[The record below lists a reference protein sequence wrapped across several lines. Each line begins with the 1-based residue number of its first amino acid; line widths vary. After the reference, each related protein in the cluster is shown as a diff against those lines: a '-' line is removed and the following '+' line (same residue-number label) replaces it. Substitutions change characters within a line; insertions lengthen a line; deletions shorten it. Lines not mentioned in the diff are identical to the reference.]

1 MQDVVGQS
9 KFSVDF
15 ESIKYL
21 SMSFEHW
28 MEIYVSFYLLL
39 SLLPRRSYKQ
49 IRHGRHR
56 KPGESDVFGAS
67 VPTLLNPNAKAAANE
82 C

>member
-9 KFSVDF
+9 KCSVDF

>member
-1 MQDVVGQS
+1 M
-9 KFSVDF
+9 
-15 ESIKYL
+15 
-21 SMSFEHW
+21 
-28 MEIYVSFYLLL
+28 SFYLLL

-49 IRHGRHR
+49 IRHGRHG

-67 VPTLLNPNAKAAANE
+67 VPTLLDPNAKAAANE